1 MEIINSSYSGS
12 RLPQQEAQDRLVLG
26 SRAARPEYTAAQP
39 MASDPHS
46 TSGLPLSGIRVIEVA
61 QNLAGP
67 FCAQILAHLGADV
80 IKIERPEGGDDTRGW
95 GPPFLDGEG
104 SSFHAVNLGKRSV
117 VVDLKDAAG
126 VERLRRLVD
135 GADVLVQNLRPG
147 SMEALGLDSPALLE
161 RNPKL
166 VYCSLHALG
175 SVGPL
180 KDRPG
185 FEPMVQAYAGMMMM
199 CGQPDG
205 PPIRIGTQ
213 VLDHGTGMWAAIG
226 VLAALARRSHTGRGG
241 VVDTSLFETALGWWT
256 IHHASYAV
264 SGEVPPRHPTG
275 TEKLIVFQGFEA
287 RNGPLVIA
295 AGNDR
300 LFAKLA
306 VALGRADWAGDP
318 RFAKNAGRYAHRAE
332 ILPEVARI
340 VATRTKGEWI
350 DILEAAG
357 VPCAP
362 VNTLPEALAEPQT
375 EAVGMLM
382 QVPGLDL
389 RLMGLPI
396 MLDGARPPIRR
407 RAPKLGE
414 HTGEVFGD

>member
-1 MEIINSSYSGS
+1 M
-12 RLPQQEAQDRLVLG
+12 
-26 SRAARPEYTAAQP
+26 
-39 MASDPHS
+39 
-46 TSGLPLSGIRVIEVA
+46 LPLKGIRVVEVA

-67 FCAQILAHLGADV
+67 YCAGILAHLGADV
-80 IKIERPEGGDDTRGW
+80 IKVERPEGGDDTRGW
-95 GPPFLDGEG
+95 GPPFLEDTG

-117 VVDLKDAAG
+117 AVDLKDGAA
-126 VERLRRLVD
+126 VARLMRLID

-147 SMEALGLDSPALLE
+147 SMDALGLDAATVTR

-166 VYCSLHALG
+166 IYCSLWALG

-180 KDRPG
+180 KNLPG

-199 CGQPDG
+199 SGQPDG

-226 VLAALARRSHTGRGG
+226 VLAALVRRSVTGRGG
-241 VVDTSLFETALGWWT
+241 MVDTSLFETALGWWT
-256 IHHASYAV
+256 IFYANYAL
-264 SGEVPPRHPTG
+264 SGEVPERHPTG
-275 TEKLIVFQGFEA
+275 SGKLIVFQGFET

-306 VALGRADWAGDP
+306 IALGRADWASDP
-318 RFAKNAGRYAHRAE
+318 RFARNAGRYAHRDE
-332 ILPEVARI
+332 ILTEVARI
-340 VATRTKGEWI
+340 VAQRSKGEWI
-350 DILEAAG
+350 DLLEAAG

-362 VNTLPEALAEPQT
+362 VNSLPEVLAQPQT

-382 QVPGLDL
+382 QVPGLAL

-396 MLDGARPPIRR
+396 MLDGERPPISR
-407 RAPKLGE
+407 RAPTLGE
-414 HTGEVFGD
+414 HTDEVFGDS

>member
-1 MEIINSSYSGS
+1 M
-12 RLPQQEAQDRLVLG
+12 
-26 SRAARPEYTAAQP
+26 
-39 MASDPHS
+39 
-46 TSGLPLSGIRVIEVA
+46 LPLKGIRVVEVA

-67 FCAQILAHLGADV
+67 YCAEILAHLGADV
-80 IKIERPEGGDDTRGW
+80 IKVERPEGGDDTRGW
-95 GPPFLDGEG
+95 GPPFLDGAG

-117 VVDLKDAAG
+117 AVNLKDGAA
-126 VERLRRLVD
+126 VARLMQLIDR
-135 GADVLVQNLRPG
+135 ADVLVQNLRPG
-147 SMEALGLDSPALLE
+147 SMEALGLDAATLTR

-166 VYCSLHALG
+166 IHCSLWALG

-185 FEPMVQAYAGMMMM
+185 FEPMVQAFSGLMMLS
-199 CGQPDG
+199 GQPDG

-226 VLAALARRSHTGRGG
+226 VLAALVRRSVTGRGG
-241 VVDTSLFETALGWWT
+241 MVDTSLFETALGWWT
-256 IHHASYAV
+256 IPYASYAL

-275 TEKLIVFQGFEA
+275 SEKLIVFQGFET

-306 VALGRADWAGDP
+306 VALGRADWASDA
-318 RFAKNAGRYAHRAE
+318 RFARNAGRYAHRDE
-332 ILPEVARI
+332 ILTEVARI
-340 VATRTKGEWI
+340 VALRTKGEWI
-350 DILEAAG
+350 DLLEAAG

-362 VNTLPEALAEPQT
+362 VNSLPEVLAEPQT

-389 RLMGLPI
+389 RLIGLPI
-396 MLDGARPPIRR
+396 MLDGERPPISR

-414 HTGEVFGD
+414 HTDEVFGDP

>member
-1 MEIINSSYSGS
+1 M
-12 RLPQQEAQDRLVLG
+12 
-26 SRAARPEYTAAQP
+26 
-39 MASDPHS
+39 
-46 TSGLPLSGIRVIEVA
+46 LPLEGIRVVEIA

-67 FCAQILAHLGADV
+67 YCAEILAHLGADV
-80 IKIERPEGGDDTRGW
+80 IKVERPEGGDDTRGW
-95 GPPFLDGEG
+95 GPPFLQDAG

-117 VVDLKDAAG
+117 AMDLKDAGAA
-126 VERLRRLVD
+126 ERLRKLID

-147 SMEALGLDSPALLE
+147 SLDVLGLDSATLLA

-166 VYCSLHALG
+166 VYCSLWALG

-185 FEPMVQAYAGMMMM
+185 FEPMVQAFSGLMMMS
-199 CGQPDG
+199 GHPGG
-205 PPIRIGTQ
+205 PPIRMGTQ
-213 VLDHGTGMWAAIG
+213 LLDHGTGMWAAIG
-226 VLAALARRSHTGRGG
+226 VLAALLRRASTGKGG

-256 IHHASYAV
+256 IFYASYAI
-264 SGEVPPRHPTG
+264 SGEVPQRHPTG
-275 TEKLIVFQGFEA
+275 SPKLIVFQGFEA
-287 RNGPLVIA
+287 SNGTIIIA

-306 VALGRADWAGDP
+306 VALGRADWASDA
-318 RFAKNAGRYAHRAE
+318 RFARNAGRYEHREE
-332 ILPEVARI
+332 ILAEVARI
-340 VATRTKGEWI
+340 VATKTKGQWL

-362 VNTLPEALAEPQT
+362 VNSLPEMLAEPQT
-375 EAVGMLM
+375 EAVAMLQ

-396 MLDGARPPIRR
+396 MLDGERPPVSR

-414 HTGEVFGD
+414 HTREVLDD

>member
-1 MEIINSSYSGS
+1 M
-12 RLPQQEAQDRLVLG
+12 
-26 SRAARPEYTAAQP
+26 
-39 MASDPHS
+39 
-46 TSGLPLSGIRVIEVA
+46 
-61 QNLAGP
+61 
-67 FCAQILAHLGADV
+67 
-80 IKIERPEGGDDTRGW
+80 
-95 GPPFLDGEG
+95 
-104 SSFHAVNLGKRSV
+104 
-117 VVDLKDAAG
+117 DLKDAAAAS
-126 VERLRRLVD
+126 RLLKLID

-147 SMEALGLDSPALLE
+147 SMDALGLDAATLMK

-166 VYCSLHALG
+166 IYCSLWALG

-180 KDRPG
+180 KDHPG
-185 FEPMVQAYAGMMMM
+185 FEPMVQAYSGLMMLS
-199 CGQPDG
+199 GQPDG

-226 VLAALARRSHTGRGG
+226 VLAALVRRSTTGRGG
-241 VVDTSLFETALGWWT
+241 MVDTSLFETALGWWT
-256 IHHASYAV
+256 IPYASYAL
-264 SGEVPPRHPTG
+264 SGELPQRHATG
-275 TEKLIVFQGFEA
+275 SAKLIVFQGFET
-287 RNGPLVIA
+287 RNGPFVIA

-306 VALGRADWAGDP
+306 VALGRADWASDP
-318 RFAKNAGRYAHRAE
+318 RLTRNAGRYAHREE
-332 ILPEVARI
+332 ILSEVARI

-350 DILEAAG
+350 DVLEAAG

-362 VNTLPEALAEPQT
+362 VNTLTEMLAEPQT

-396 MLDGARPPIRR
+396 MLDGERPLIGR

-414 HTGEVFGD
+414 HTDEVFGDASSSPPPPPGT

>member
-1 MEIINSSYSGS
+1 M
-12 RLPQQEAQDRLVLG
+12 
-26 SRAARPEYTAAQP
+26 
-39 MASDPHS
+39 
-46 TSGLPLSGIRVIEVA
+46 LPLKGIRVVEVA

-67 FCAQILAHLGADV
+67 YCAEILAHLGADV
-80 IKIERPEGGDDTRGW
+80 IKVERPEGGDDTRGW
-95 GPPFLDGEG
+95 GPPFLDGDG
-104 SSFHAVNLGKRSV
+104 GSFHAVNLGKRSV
-117 VVDLKDAAG
+117 AVDLKDPASLA
-126 VERLRRLVD
+126 RLLRLID

-147 SMEALGLDSPALLE
+147 SMEELGLDGPTLMR

-166 VYCSLHALG
+166 VYCSLGALG

-185 FEPMVQAYAGMMMM
+185 FEPMVQAFSGLMMMS
-199 CGQPDG
+199 GQPDG
-205 PPIRIGTQ
+205 PPIRMGTQ

-226 VLAALARRSHTGRGG
+226 VLAALVRRSATGRGG
-241 VVDTSLFETALGWWT
+241 AVDTSLFETALGWWT
-256 IHHASYAV
+256 IHYASYAL
-264 SGEVPPRHPTG
+264 SGELPQRHPTG
-275 TEKLIVFQGFEA
+275 SPKLIVFQGFEA

-295 AGNDR
+295 AANDR
-300 LFAKLA
+300 LFVKLA
-306 VALGRADWAGDP
+306 LALGRADWASDA
-318 RFAKNAGRYAHRAE
+318 RFARNAGRYQHREE
-332 ILPEVARI
+332 ILSEVARI

-362 VNTLPEALAEPQT
+362 INTLTEMLAEPQT

-389 RLMGLPI
+389 RLIGLPV
-396 MLDGARPPIRR
+396 MLDGKRPPISR

>member
-1 MEIINSSYSGS
+1 M
-12 RLPQQEAQDRLVLG
+12 
-26 SRAARPEYTAAQP
+26 
-39 MASDPHS
+39 
-46 TSGLPLSGIRVIEVA
+46 LPLKGIRVVEVA

-67 FCAQILAHLGADV
+67 YCAAILAHLGADV
-80 IKIERPEGGDDTRGW
+80 IKVERPEGGDDTRGW
-95 GPPFLDGEG
+95 GPPFLEGAG

-117 VVDLKDAAG
+117 AVNLKDGAA
-126 VERLRRLVD
+126 VARLMQLIDR
-135 GADVLVQNLRPG
+135 ADVLVQNLRPG
-147 SMEALGLDSPALLE
+147 SMEALGLDAATLTR

-166 VYCSLHALG
+166 IHCSLWALG

-185 FEPMVQAYAGMMMM
+185 FVPMVQAFSGLMMLS
-199 CGQPDG
+199 GQPDG

-226 VLAALARRSHTGRGG
+226 VLAALVRRSVTGLGG
-241 VVDTSLFETALGWWT
+241 MVDTSLFETALGWWT
-256 IHHASYAV
+256 IPYASYAL

-275 TEKLIVFQGFEA
+275 SEKLIVFQGFET

-306 VALGRADWAGDP
+306 VALGRADWASDA
-318 RFAKNAGRYAHRAE
+318 RFARNAGRYAHRDE
-332 ILPEVARI
+332 ILTEVARI
-340 VATRTKGEWI
+340 VALRTKGEWI
-350 DILEAAG
+350 DLLEAAG

-362 VNTLPEALAEPQT
+362 VNSLPEVLAEPQT

-389 RLMGLPI
+389 RLIGLPI
-396 MLDGARPPIRR
+396 MLDGERPPISR
-407 RAPKLGE
+407 RAPRLGE
-414 HTGEVFGD
+414 HTDEVFGDP

>member
-1 MEIINSSYSGS
+1 MTAI
-12 RLPQQEAQDRLVLG
+12 RLPLEGV
-26 SRAARPEYTAAQP
+26 
-39 MASDPHS
+39 
-46 TSGLPLSGIRVIEVA
+46 RVIEIA

-67 FCAQILAHLGADV
+67 YCAQILAHLGADV
-80 IKIERPEGGDDTRGW
+80 IKVERREGGDDTRGW
-95 GPPFLDGEG
+95 GPPFLEG
-104 SSFHAVNLGKRSV
+104 AGTSFHAVNLNKRSIA
-117 VVDLKDAAG
+117 VDLKNAAE
-126 VERLRRLVD
+126 VARLLPLID
-135 GADVLVQNLRPG
+135 EADVLVENLRPG
-147 SMEALGLDSPALLE
+147 SMDALGLDAARFAA

-166 VYCSLHALG
+166 VYCSLRALG

-185 FEPMVQAYAGMMMM
+185 FEPMVQAFSGLMMMS
-199 CGQPDG
+199 GQEGG
-205 PPIRIGTQ
+205 PPIRMGTQ
-213 VLDHGTGMWAAIG
+213 LLDHGTGMWAAIG
-226 VLAALARRSHTGRGG
+226 VLAALLRRSVTGRGG

-256 IHHASYAV
+256 IFYAGYAV
-264 SGEVPPRHPTG
+264 SGEVPQRHPTG
-275 TEKLIVFQGFEA
+275 SGKLIVFQGFET
-287 RNGPLVIA
+287 RSGPIVIA

-306 VALGRADWAGDP
+306 VALGRDDWAKNP
-318 RFAKNAGRYAHRAE
+318 RFARNAGRYEHRVE
-332 ILPEVARI
+332 ILAEVARI
-340 VATRTKGEWI
+340 VAMRSKGEWI

-362 VNTLPEALAEPQT
+362 VNTLPEMLAEPQT

-396 MLDGARPPIRR
+396 MLDGVRPPISR

-414 HTGEVFGD
+414 HTREVLGDP